1 MAGETKRSDETTR
14 QAAHQARP
22 NPGEAVLVSTGQF
35 DLFADPKEI
44 ADAMRK
50 KQKRSADK

>member
-44 ADAMRK
+44 ADAM
-50 KQKRSADK
+50 